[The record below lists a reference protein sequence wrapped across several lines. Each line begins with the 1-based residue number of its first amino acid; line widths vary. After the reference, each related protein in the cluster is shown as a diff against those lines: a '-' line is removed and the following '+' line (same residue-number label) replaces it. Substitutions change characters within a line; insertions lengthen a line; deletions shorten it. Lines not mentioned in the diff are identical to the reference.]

1 MTDSGHDSAAIRLR
15 RPDGGFRRAFIVALG
30 FLIAISALTIDIVL
44 PAIPAIRGD
53 MGATDTAAQLVITF
67 YLAGFALGQLPTGLA
82 SDRFGRLPVILTCLG
97 VFVIAGAVGAV
108 SRSIDVLIAARLVQG
123 FFGAVGAVVARAI
136 VRDVA
141 GKDGGAALMAVM
153 TAILGLAPLLGPVI
167 GGALTSMWGWRSTV
181 LASVVFGAITV
192 ILIRLFVPETH
203 ARPDKEP
210 ATQQLMRSLRSLLA
224 SRQSLVCVL
233 LVCLPFAGYLA
244 MITSSSTVVMGQYG
258 VAPFEFGLIFAIAAA
273 GYSGGALITRSLL
286 MRRPPTQ
293 VLAAG
298 IVVLGLSALALA
310 AIAFLEAP
318 PLWAFWGAVTVFV
331 FGVSMIAPVATTL
344 ALEPLPRT
352 AGFTAAVMG
361 TAQIGA
367 GVVGS
372 AFSALFYAGNENSM
386 SLVMASAAALT
397 VATYLIAG
405 HAMLGTRRHR

>member
-1 MTDSGHDSAAIRLR
+1 MTDTVDGTDATRLR
-15 RPDGGFRRAFIVALG
+15 RGDGSFRRPFIVALG

-44 PAIPAIRGD
+44 PAIPAIRGG

-97 VFVIAGAVGAV
+97 VFVIAGAVGAL
-108 SRSIDVLIAARLVQG
+108 SRSIEILIAARLVQG

-141 GKDGGAALMAVM
+141 GKDGGAVLMAVM

-167 GGALTSMWGWRSTV
+167 GGALTSVWGWRSTV
-181 LASVVFGAITV
+181 LASVIFGAITI
-192 ILIRLFVPETH
+192 ILIMLYVPETH
-203 ARPDKEP
+203 AKPDKEP
-210 ATQQLMRSLRSLLA
+210 PARQLARSVRALLA

-258 VAPFEFGLIFAIAAA
+258 IAPFQFGLVFAIAAA
-273 GYSGGALITRSLL
+273 GYSGGALITRALL
-286 MRRPPTQ
+286 RRRSPMQ

-298 IVVLGLSALALA
+298 IAVLGLSALALIV
-310 AIAFLEAP
+310 IAGVEAP

-344 ALEPLPRT
+344 ALEPLQRT

-372 AFSALFYAGNENSM
+372 ALSAFFYAGNENSM
-386 SLVMASAAALT
+386 SLVMACAAALT

-405 HAMLGTRRHR
+405 RAMLGTRRHR